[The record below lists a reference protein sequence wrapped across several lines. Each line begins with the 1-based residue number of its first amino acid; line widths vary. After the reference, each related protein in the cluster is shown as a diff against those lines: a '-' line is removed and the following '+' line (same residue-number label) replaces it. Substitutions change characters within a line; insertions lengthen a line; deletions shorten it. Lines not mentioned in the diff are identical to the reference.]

1 MTREGGWPLAILLL
15 VFGFPAPAVAAGPPP
30 GLPPPAVIV
39 TETVEGRLLRTEG
52 DLYVIRDD
60 RGREIR
66 VRTGKDSLIDGAMQ
80 VGDLVSAEVWKDGH
94 ARSIR
99 KLPR

>member
-1 MTREGGWPLAILLL
+1 MTRDGGWLLALLLL
-15 VFGFPAPAVAAGPPP
+15 VFGFPARADAAGPPP

-39 TETVEGRLLRTEG
+39 TETVEGRLLRIEV
-52 DLYVIRDD
+52 DLYAIKDD
-60 RGREIR
+60 RGREVL
-66 VRTGKDSLIDGAMQ
+66 VRTGKDSLIDRTMQ